1 MTETVFEAVNADT
14 DKLEARKKAKNKQL
28 GHEEGEWGQ
37 VSLRSPPSR
46 QPPSSAW
53 PHGRALG

>member
-28 GHEEGEWGQ
+28 GHEEGEW
-37 VSLRSPPSR
+37 
-46 QPPSSAW
+46 A
-53 PHGRALG
+53 